1 MQIFSTILDPP
12 ILRPGGQ
19 EQGREAEPGGVAQS
33 PQRLRGPHHQVGQD
47 PEDPDLEYLPVI

>member
-47 PEDPDLEYLPVI
+47 PDLEYLPVI